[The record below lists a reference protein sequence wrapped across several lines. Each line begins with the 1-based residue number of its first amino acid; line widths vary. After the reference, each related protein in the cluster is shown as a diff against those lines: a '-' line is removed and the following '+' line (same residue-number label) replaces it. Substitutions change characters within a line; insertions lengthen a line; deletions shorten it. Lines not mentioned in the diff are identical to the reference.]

1 MYWEVFPSLQQGL
14 WAVCWGTSR
23 GQGSLPIWGV
33 FHAAPR
39 CAQSRR
45 TGGRNG
51 SVVRG
56 SLLLLVAA
64 SKIDVIA
71 TYMPQ
76 WSPASSR
83 LSGITKAVLLS
94 RDRARLGTPALG
106 MGPARSCQSR
116 HVRSPHCLSVEGA
129 GKGGEEPT
137 QCLCHCSE
145 LWEMKQ
151 WPVQEMR
158 NPRPLLTSSTGAEK
172 SDSHGPV
179 RSRGEKMLHQQKRGL
194 SSQPELARS

>member
-1 MYWEVFPSLQQGL
+1 MVSVGTRCGAPAHMFVLTLWGHRDAMLERKRSGESVCSPQGRAAEVFPSLQQGL

-56 SLLLLVAA
+56 SLLLLVAV

-71 TYMPQ
+71 TYVPQ

-129 GKGGEEPT
+129 GKGGEDMEGGRREGVP
-137 QCLCHCSE
+137 QRFAPWKSGE
-145 LWEMKQ
+145 L
-151 WPVQEMR
+151 
-158 NPRPLLTSSTGAEK
+158 
-172 SDSHGPV
+172 
-179 RSRGEKMLHQQKRGL
+179 
-194 SSQPELARS
+194 